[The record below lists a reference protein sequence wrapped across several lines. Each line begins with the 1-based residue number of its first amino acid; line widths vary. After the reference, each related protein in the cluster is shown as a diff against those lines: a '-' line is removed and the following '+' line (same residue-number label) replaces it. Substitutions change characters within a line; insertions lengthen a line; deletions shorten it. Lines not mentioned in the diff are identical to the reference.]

1 MKFACNICNG
11 HLEIDKNNFEYYIN
25 NSPIIICPICNNKI
39 NIQSCTLLERERSKK
54 DKLIVL
60 LLCLFLG
67 NLGIHRFYEGKLYTG
82 LLMLLTFG
90 GFCIWTTIDLIM
102 IITDMVS
109 ADNKNSK
116 EKNSTKFNNYEI
128 AFILSCVLYTIFNV
142 VVHNLYRFYDFYF
155 PIGNLVTF
163 LFATMILFGSILLH
177 EKKEKIVMIGYTT
190 ATLSQLFLHPIF
202 IILVDVFK

>member
-25 NSPIIICPICNNKI
+25 NSPIITCPICNNKI
-39 NIQSCTLLERERSKK
+39 NIQSCTLLEKERSTK

-90 GFCIWTTIDLIM
+90 GLCIWTTIDFIM
-102 IITDMVS
+102 IIIDMVS
-109 ADNKNSK
+109 VNNNNDK
-116 EKNSTKFNNYEI
+116 EKSSTKFNNYEI
-128 AFILSCVLYTIFNV
+128 AFILSCVLYAIFKV
-142 VVHNLYRFYDFYF
+142 VAHNFYRFFDFNFPIYDF
-155 PIGNLVTF
+155 VTF
-163 LFATMILFGSILLH
+163 LFATMILLGGILLH
-177 EKKEKIVMIGYTT
+177 EKKEKIVMIGYT
-190 ATLSQLFLHPIF
+190 ASTLSWMF
-202 IILVDVFK
+202 IYTILVILEYIFR